1 MNPEGAMSDWWTEI
15 DDDIL
20 QCLERAETLSPA
32 DIGQRLG
39 LSEGA
44 VSSALAMLVGEG
56 KVRIRLVSS
65 AQA

>member
-1 MNPEGAMSDWWTEI
+1 MTDWWTEI

-20 QCLERAETLSPA
+20 QCLEQADTLTPA
-32 DIGQRLG
+32 DIGDRLG
-39 LSEGA
+39 LSEAA

-65 AQA
+65 AEE

>member
-1 MNPEGAMSDWWTEI
+1 VNEEDAMTDWWTEI

-20 QCLERAETLSPA
+20 QCLEQADTLTPA
-32 DIGQRLG
+32 DIGDRLG
-39 LSEGA
+39 LSEAA

-65 AQA
+65 AEE

>member
-1 MNPEGAMSDWWTEI
+1 MSDWWTEI

-20 QCLERAETLSPA
+20 QCLKTEGTLTPA
-32 DIGQRLG
+32 DIGHRLG
-39 LSEGA
+39 LSESA

-65 AQA
+65 PEA